1 MEWMLK
7 DYARLIK
14 MEARVN
20 ALMNHVRN
28 EKYSVDKKLICDI
41 LGFDMNEVE
50 DGESGKQD
58 AEMHRGFDGSI
69 SE

>member
-20 ALMNHVRN
+20 ALIDYVRG
-28 EKYSVDKKLICDI
+28 EKYSVERKVIEEI
-41 LGFDMNEVE
+41 LGFSENGGN
-50 DGESGKQD
+50 DGAD
-58 AEMHRGFDGSI
+58 
-69 SE
+69 